1 MLIYGKQPVY
11 YLLDHAPHKIQT
23 LYLAKELDKK
33 EYSRLMK
40 SGITIKRIPSN
51 AAQSMS
57 KSGNH
62 QGFLADIDGIN
73 YADMG
78 AFSDKNFVVILS
90 GITDIG
96 NIGAIVRSAYALGVD
111 GIVVC
116 GLKQLNMEAVARS
129 SSGALFDMPLAL
141 RHNILDV
148 INDLKTSGYTF
159 YGAVMDGEDV
169 RKMTFEGKRALIL
182 GSEGEGIVQRVQR
195 KLDYPLSIRMAHGF
209 DSLNVSAAGAIL
221 IARMRP

>member
-11 YLLDHAPHKIQT
+11 HLLDHAPQKIHT

-33 EYSRLMK
+33 EYNRLMK

-62 QGFLADIDGIN
+62 QGFLADIDDVE
-73 YADMG
+73 YADT
-78 AFSDKNFVVILS
+78 AVFSDKNFVVILS
-90 GITDIG
+90 GITDVG

-116 GLKQLNMEAVARS
+116 GLKQLNLEAVARS

-182 GSEGEGIVQRVQR
+182 GSEGEGIIQRIQR
-195 KLDYPLSIRMAHGF
+195 KLDHPLSIKMAHGF

-221 IARMRP
+221 MDRMRP